1 MNQNKGFLP
10 VLYSKVFGNISCMS
24 GSLEISLLSLHLI
37 CPLELGTGWREFI
50 QIKGG
55 QRGGQ
60 TDLKADTDLQFAIMY
75 FGL

>member
-1 MNQNKGFLP
+1 
-10 VLYSKVFGNISCMS
+10 MS
-24 GSLEISLLSLHLI
+24 GSLEIPLLSLHLI

-60 TDLKADTDLQFAIMY
+60 TDLKADTDLQFAMY